1 MIVDNKS
8 SLVGL
13 GSFNNPAV
21 WITLFGLI
29 LTVILMAAKVPG
41 SIFIGMI
48 VTAIF
53 GMIIGQIP
61 MPHGIVSGAPSIA
74 PTFGQ
79 AVFHLKDINT
89 PQLFMVVLTF
99 LLVTFFD
106 TAGTLIGMTQ
116 QAGMVDKN
124 GKIPR
129 IGKAFLSDRYCSTWY
144 FC

>member
-1 MIVDNKS
+1 
-8 SLVGL
+8 
-13 GSFNNPAV
+13 
-21 WITLFGLI
+21 
-29 LTVILMAAKVPG
+29 MAAKVPG

-89 PQLFMVVLTF
+89 PQLFMVVLT
-99 LLVTFFD
+99 
-106 TAGTLIGMTQ
+106 LI
-116 QAGMVDKN
+116 AVKPVLPPIA
-124 GKIPR
+124 IPALDSTEVPSGAVPNTDPST
-129 IGKAFLSDRYCSTWY
+129 IASESDVCL
-144 FC
+144 

>member
-1 MIVDNKS
+1 
-8 SLVGL
+8 
-13 GSFNNPAV
+13 
-21 WITLFGLI
+21 
-29 LTVILMAAKVPG
+29 
-41 SIFIGMI
+41 
-48 VTAIF
+48 
-53 GMIIGQIP
+53 

-89 PQLFMVVLTF
+89 PQLFMIVLTF

-124 GKIPR
+124 GKN
-129 IGKAFLSDRYCSTWY
+129 STYW
-144 FC
+144 